1 MNYRHAFHAG
11 NFADVHKHTALLAL
25 LSHLHRKP
33 KPILYLDTHAGRG
46 RYELHSADAQR
57 GNEWRSGIGRLIDA
71 TVASEDVRRYMD
83 TLSAALAWSSGN
95 APATYLGS
103 PLIALAVLRDIDR
116 AVFVE
121 RQPTEARVLEQ
132 QIAGRPRVSVV
143 CDDGYAAMK
152 AWLPPKENRGLVL
165 IDPPYEAA
173 DEFAEADRALRAGLA
188 RWPTG
193 IFALWYPIKAG
204 LESERLRRS
213 LTESGLRKLL
223 TLELCVRPR
232 DSPLALNGSGLVVAN
247 PPWQFDAQMKVAMS
261 ELHRLLSVDGTGDHR
276 VEWLV
281 PE

>member
-11 NFADVHKHTALLAL
+11 NFADVHKHTALIAL
-25 LSHLHRKP
+25 LTHLHRKP

-46 RYELHSADAQR
+46 RYDLHSADAQR
-57 GNEWRSGIGRLIDA
+57 GNEWRSGIGRLVGA
-71 TVASEDVRRYMD
+71 ALTSQDVRRYVD
-83 TLSAALAWSSGN
+83 TLSSALAWSGSK
-95 APATYLGS
+95 PPTTYFGS
-103 PLIALAVLRDIDR
+103 PLIALAVLRELDR

-121 RQPTEARVLEQ
+121 RQATEARVLEQ
-132 QIAGRPRVSVV
+132 QIEGCPRVSLV
-143 CDDGYAAMK
+143 CDDGYAALK
-152 AWLPPKENRGLVL
+152 AWLPPRENRGLVL

-173 DEFAEADRALRAGLA
+173 EEFAEADRALRAGLA

-204 LESERLRRS
+204 PESERLRRS

-223 TLELCVRPR
+223 ALELCVRPR

-247 PPWQFDAQMKVAMS
+247 PPWQFDAQMKEAMS
-261 ELHRLLSVDGTGDHR
+261 ELHRLLSPDGTGDSR